1 MSEWAKL
8 VGSDGKVKASL
19 NKVTGEL
26 VIKERGEF
34 HHWNVLD
41 LCRAQN
47 MIEITTIGD
56 LMDGKKSVFMNAK
69 TGEIVTELLDGQTAY

>member
-1 MSEWAKL
+1 MSEWVKL

-41 LCRAQN
+41 LCGVRVQKP
-47 MIEITTIGD
+47 ISD
-56 LMDGKKSVFMNAK
+56 LL
-69 TGEIVTELLDGQTAY
+69 EGQTVKTAY

>member
-1 MSEWAKL
+1 MSDWVKL
-8 VGSDGKVKASL
+8 VGADGKVKASL

-41 LCRAQN
+41 LCGVRVQKP
-47 MIEITTIGD
+47 ISD
-56 LMDGKKSVFMNAK
+56 
-69 TGEIVTELLDGQTAY
+69 LLDGQTVKTAY

>member
-1 MSEWAKL
+1 MSGWTKL

-19 NKVTGEL
+19 NRLTGEL

-41 LCRAQN
+41 LCRNVIAP
-47 MIEITTIGD
+47 ESH
-56 LMDGKKSVFMNAK
+56 LMFAGTCSGTVD
-69 TGEIVTELLDGQTAY
+69 ELLDGQTAY